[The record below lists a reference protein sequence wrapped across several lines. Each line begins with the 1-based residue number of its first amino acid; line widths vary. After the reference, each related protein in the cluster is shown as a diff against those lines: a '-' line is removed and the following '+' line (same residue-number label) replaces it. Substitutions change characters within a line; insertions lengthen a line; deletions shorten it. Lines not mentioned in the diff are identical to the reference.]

1 LHIIGR
7 ILAAVVMIAAVDAS
21 AQTGETPPTLE
32 GAKTIT
38 ARDAKA
44 AIDAGAQPLDVRK
57 KASFVE
63 GRLPK
68 AKAIGTAKDP
78 KTNEFNVAVFGTKK
92 DAAVLFYGHGSDGW
106 SAVAAVNSAVK
117 AGFTNVLWLRGGYTE
132 WAQAGL
138 PIEQ

>member
-1 LHIIGR
+1 MRIVAP
-7 ILAAVVMIAAVDAS
+7 ILAAALLALAAPAL

-38 ARDAKA
+38 ASEAKA
-44 AIDAGAQPLDVRK
+44 AIDAGVLTLDVRR

-68 AKAIGTAKDP
+68 AKAVGSAKNP
-78 KTNEFNVAVFGTKK
+78 QTNEFDLAIYGPKK
-92 DAAVLFYGHGSDGW
+92 DATILVYGHGSDGW
-106 SAVAAVNSAVK
+106 SAVAAVNTAVK
-117 AGFTNVLWLRGGYTE
+117 AGYSRVLWLRGGYVE
-132 WAQAGL
+132 WTKAGL

>member
-1 LHIIGR
+1 MHIIAKT
-7 ILAAVVMIAAVDAS
+7 LATAVLFAAVGAS
-21 AQTGETPPTLE
+21 AQTGETPPVLE
-32 GAKTIT
+32 GAKTIS

-44 AIDAGAQPLDVRK
+44 AIESGAQPLDVRK

-68 AKAIGTAKDP
+68 AKAIGAAKDP
-78 KTNEFNVAVFGTKK
+78 KTNEFNISVFGAKK
-92 DAAVLFYGHGSDGW
+92 DAAVVVYGHGTDGW

-132 WAQAGL
+132 WAAAGM
-138 PIEQ
+138 PVEQ